1 MQLQV
6 RYKGLATSTRA
17 AISNRDSGMA
27 AGPAAAAT
35 FALWS
40 AVIKVVGARMD
51 RVIGQGSKIDQAPSG
66 TI

>member
-1 MQLQV
+1 MQLHI

-27 AGPAAAAT
+27 AAAAAPAAT

-40 AVIKVVGARMD
+40 AVIRVVGARVD
-51 RVIGQGSKIDQAPSG
+51 RVIGRDQAPAG